1 MKIGDLRHR
10 IDLQSY
16 TDYTDIYGKIDR
28 AWVTYATVWA
38 QITPTSSNE
47 SINGLQ
53 LNTSTTHAVLV
64 RYNPLV
70 QANHRVLF
78 GARVL
83 NIQGVRNLDEMKIA
97 TALVCIEAVA
107 AESGIPEAA
116 Q

>member
-16 TDYTDIYGKIDR
+16 TDYTDIYGKTDR

-38 QITPTSSNE
+38 QITPTSSIE

-53 LNTSTTHAVLV
+53 LNTNTTHAVLI
-64 RYNPLV
+64 RYNSSV
-70 QANHRVLF
+70 QANHRILF
-78 GARVL
+78 GTRIL
-83 NIQGVRNLDEMKIA
+83 NIQGMRNLDEMKIA
-97 TALVCIEAVA
+97 TALICIEAVS